1 MKTRIA
7 LPVLLALMSLVL
19 SACAISPTPFASP
32 PPTFP
37 PFPTDARILKF
48 VSEGEKLEL
57 ASGEPF
63 MITAFTSEG
72 KDALGISADLRNS
85 KFDLS
90 SVDER
95 LKSKLAVGV
104 QVSPDNKIGITV
116 SVDGTGLGFFYIDN
130 NYIAY
135 PQSAFAINK
144 NGPFVRFIFYRLGA
158 DGKDEPLGNWQVNGE
173 QAGRKFSGK
182 LSDGVFDLANVT
194 LDPIHFTLTDPSTSK
209 TYESSAFPKIRGA
222 VEGLIIYKVWEVTDP
237 K

>member
-7 LPVLLALMSLVL
+7 LSVLSAIISLVL
-19 SACAISPTPFASP
+19 SACGFSPIPSASPTPA
-32 PPTFP
+32 FP
-37 PFPTDARILKF
+37 PDARIIKF
-48 VSEGEKLEL
+48 VSEGGKLEL

-90 SVDER
+90 SVDEQ

-104 QVSPDNKIGITV
+104 QVSSDNKIGITV
-116 SVDGTGLGFFYIDN
+116 SVDGTGLGFFYIDD

-135 PQSAFAINK
+135 PQNAFVINRD
-144 NGPFVRFIFYRLGA
+144 GPFVRFIFYRLGA
-158 DGKDEPLGNWQVNGE
+158 DGKDETLGNWEVNGE
-173 QAGRKFSGK
+173 QTGRKFSGK
-182 LSDGVFDLANVT
+182 LSAGVFDLANVT
-194 LDPIHFTLTDPSTSK
+194 LDPIHFTLTDPSTSR

-222 VEGLIIYKVWEVTDP
+222 VEGLIIYKVWEVTGP